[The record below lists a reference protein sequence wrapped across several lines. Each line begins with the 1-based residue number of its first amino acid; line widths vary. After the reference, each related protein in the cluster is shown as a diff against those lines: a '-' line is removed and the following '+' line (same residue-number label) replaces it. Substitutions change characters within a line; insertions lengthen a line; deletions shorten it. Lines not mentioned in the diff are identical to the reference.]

1 VKSFWVRP
9 ADRRLGIAR
18 LFAEYARSLGLPG
31 YLGFANKHA
40 VAAAFDAKSSYAAG
54 SIEGWVF
61 DAEAML
67 AYATVR
73 RFLRTLQWREFT
85 NLDTTLAPKQPRPR
99 VRGRGLKPM
108 ETAGIEP
115 ASAIA

>member
-1 VKSFWVRP
+1 MQYP
-9 ADRRLGIAR
+9 TTA
-18 LFAEYARSLGLPG
+18 AEGEWDA
-31 YLGFANKHA
+31 A
-40 VAAAFDAKSSYAAG
+40 AAAFDAKSSYAAG

-85 NLDTTLAPKQPRPR
+85 NLDRAAEELFGGCPAR
-99 VRGRGLKPM
+99 RG
-108 ETAGIEP
+108 T
-115 ASAIA
+115 S